1 MIYIYIY
8 YIDIDILYI
17 YCIYIYIS
25 ISDHISHRGP
35 ELMNPFFATGEN
47 FSFDPP
53 RKIQGVDG
61 RWPRS
66 WGRCFPTLWVLAN
79 RPLERVKMFEDFFGH
94 LMRPKMVAFKK
105 GKTWKNTKL
114 KFLVVFPVRT
124 NHLFEHVG
132 CRVLVKNHGFRV
144 VK

>member
-17 YCIYIYIS
+17 YCIYIYPYQIIS
-25 ISDHISHRGP
+25 VTEDRNWWT
-35 ELMNPFFATGEN
+35 LFFATGEN